1 MKKFTKILAMVLT
14 AATFVFMS
22 CNPISGGVVKDETG
36 DLGPGEKLINF
47 TADSDGLFEFST
59 SSETTSARTITPAAV
74 NSGNFKFYLVYRDT
88 VNSTTD
94 SLSIAEITF
103 NKDTAATDDPDKE
116 LKDKITKGSFTKAFT
131 LSDYTF
137 ALYAVNS
144 TVSEAI
150 TAENVSS
157 YASFVGTANADL
169 RYGDSVTF
177 HMKANSKADGKGK
190 ISIGL
195 SHEGSDGGWKIPAKY
210 QVTVG
215 LYNIDDDTIKFPTT
229 VPKEIQPRSDT
240 QSSFP
245 TGYTFGTTDGDVPQ
259 GEYNLVV
266 KYNYQPENET
276 TTKVTYEYSEKVIVL
291 MNQTSTGSIV
301 IPEILEKAPDAPT
314 GFVVQYQDPTDS
326 SKNNYN
332 VNFKWEDT
340 SKNEREFILEILKLS
355 ETGYPVLPTNDD
367 EWNSL
372 ATTGTK
378 IPYNRLTFDAADNSV
393 AGSLN
398 KGNTTV
404 TLSLPLE
411 QRFVARICASNDA
424 GQSAWAYVGWITTA
438 ETGWEKFADDVTTIN
453 RFRISYNLNG
463 GTFTNA
469 DTTGTPLDEN
479 STPALLYYASQYTN
493 TSGDTPAASSD
504 NNVILS
510 PDGITEAK
518 WVTNKK
524 GALSENA
531 GKIVLSKQS
540 TNGKNVNFFKNWSV
554 GSANG
559 TSYETTVTYA
569 EATSYI
575 KNIKYYP
582 SDVTKDTDTE
592 TKALA
597 RQPKDATDFTT
608 ATFTGVKIRQAKSA
622 LYTGFKN
629 LSLVANYDTSQTF
642 LVEIDDVSQYDL
654 KPTYFSVAFKK
665 DGTEVTGESF
675 INHGSSTKASSIT
688 DLTLGAKDSDP
699 AKKVLE
705 VSVSKVNNIT
715 ITANDKAK
723 IPVTTYKPANNEIE
737 ITEGDYDKIHLVV
750 KAIDGNTI
758 LVDQDWNDKKSW
770 NVNFKTW
777 KLGKYHCELTAV
789 TNQMPNITYSYTF
802 VIDITQ

>member
-22 CNPISGGVVKDETG
+22 CSPISGGVVKDETG

-74 NSGNFKFYLVYRDT
+74 NSANFKFYLVYRDT
-88 VNSTTD
+88 VNSTPD
-94 SLSIAEITF
+94 SLAIAEITF
-103 NKDTAATDDPDKE
+103 NKDTAATDDPDKD

-144 TVSEAI
+144 SVTEAI
-150 TAENVSS
+150 TAQNVSS

-169 RYGDSVTF
+169 RYGDNVTF

-190 ISIGL
+190 FSISL
-195 SHEGSDGGWKIPAKY
+195 SHENNWLIPAKY

-215 LYNIDDDTIKFPTT
+215 LYNIDDDRLVYPNTAT
-229 VPKEIQPRSDT
+229 VIQTRGDN

-245 TGYTFGTTDGDVPQ
+245 TDYTFGTTDGDVLQ

-276 TTKVTYEYSEKVIVL
+276 STKVTYEYSEKVIVL

-314 GFVVQYQDPTDS
+314 TFVVQYQDPTDS

-332 VNFKWEDT
+332 VNFKWEDK

-355 ETGYPVLPTNDD
+355 ETGYPVLPTTDD
-367 EWNSL
+367 GWNGL
-372 ATTGTK
+372 ANSGTK
-378 IPYNRLTFDAADNSV
+378 TTYNRLTFDAADNSV

-424 GQSAWAYVGWITTA
+424 GQSEWVYVAWISAA
-438 ETGWEKFADDVTTIN
+438 DTGWEKFDEDVKTIN

-469 DTTGTPLDEN
+469 DATGTALDSKN
-479 STPALLYYASQYTN
+479 TPALIYYASQHTTTP
-493 TSGDTPAASSD
+493 TSGDPAASTTH
-504 NNVILS
+504 NVILS
-510 PDGITEAK
+510 PDGITAAK

-524 GALSENA
+524 GALSDAE

-554 GSANG
+554 GSAGG
-559 TSYETTVTYA
+559 TSYNTTVTYA
-569 EATSYI
+569 EATGYI

-582 SDVTKDTDTE
+582 SDVTTDADAE
-592 TKALA
+592 KKALA
-597 RQPKDATDFTT
+597 RQPKDATDFGT
-608 ATFTGVKIRQAKSA
+608 ATFTGVTIRQAKSA

-654 KPTYFSVAFKK
+654 KPSYFSVAFKK
-665 DGTEVTGESF
+665 DGTEVKGETGF
-675 INHGSSTKASSIT
+675 IDHGGSTKADSIT
-688 DLTLGAKDSDP
+688 DLKLGASESDP
-699 AKKVLE
+699 ANKVLE

-723 IPVTTYKPANNEIE
+723 IPVTTYNATDNEIV

-758 LVDQDWNDKKSW
+758 LVDQDWDATKSW
-770 NVNFKTW
+770 NVIFKTW